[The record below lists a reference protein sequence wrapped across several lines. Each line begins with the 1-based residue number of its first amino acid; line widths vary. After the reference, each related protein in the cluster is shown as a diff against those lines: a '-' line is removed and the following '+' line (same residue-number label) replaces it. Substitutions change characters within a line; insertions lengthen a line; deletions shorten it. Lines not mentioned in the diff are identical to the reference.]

1 MTRNWSSLRAQLG
14 PVRLAMHG
22 GQRRRIVLGML
33 LGLAVTGLVGWL
45 LPPGSSMPWLAAS
58 MGASAVLL
66 FALPSSPLA
75 QPWAVVVGS
84 MTSAAAGVVA
94 VHCAAVLPPAVVPAV
109 AAALAAAGMLLLRC
123 LHAPGGGAIVPVLA
137 GIGDPMFVLHPV
149 GVNAVVLVASAWLFH
164 RLCGQRYPHPATEAN
179 APPASEPPANAPPA
193 NAPRPFDDATVDA
206 LLERHG
212 DWIDLPRDELR
223 QLLAEADALRAEPRR
238 GEDRR

>member
-1 MTRNWSSLRAQLG
+1 MTLRTLRAHLG
-14 PVRLAMHG
+14 PVRLVMAS

-45 LPPGSSMPWLAAS
+45 LPPGPHTPWLAAS
-58 MGASAVLL
+58 IGASAVLV

-94 VHCAAVLPPAVVPAV
+94 VHCAHLMPPAVVPAF

-123 LHAPGGGAIVPVLA
+123 LHAPGGGTAIVPVLA
-137 GIGDPMFVLHPV
+137 GVDDPWFVLNPV
-149 GVNAVVLVASAWLFH
+149 GLNAVVLVASAFVFH
-164 RLCGQRYPHPATEAN
+164 RLCGQRYPHPANEPMP
-179 APPASEPPANAPPA
+179 APARAPAAL
-193 NAPRPFDDATVDA
+193 PFDDATVDA

-223 QLLAEADALRAEPRR
+223 QLLAEADALRNEQRQGDA
-238 GEDRR
+238 D

>member
-1 MTRNWSSLRAQLG
+1 MTRNWSALRAQLG
-14 PVRLAMHG
+14 PVRLAMQS

-33 LGLAVTGLVGWL
+33 LGLAVTGLVARL
-45 LPPGSSMPWLAAS
+45 LPPDSSMPWLAAS

-75 QPWAVVVGS
+75 QPWSVVVGS

-94 VHCAAVLPPAVVPAV
+94 VHCAGVLPPAVLPAV

-123 LHAPGGGAIVPVLA
+123 LHAPGGGTAIVPVLA

-149 GVNAVVLVASAWLFH
+149 GANAAVLVASAWLFH
-164 RLCGQRYPHPATEAN
+164 RLCGQRYPHPANETP
-179 APPASEPPANAPPA
+179 APPPNTPL
-193 NAPRPFDDATVDA
+193 PFDDATVDA

-223 QLLAEADALRAEPRR
+223 QLLAEADALRVEHQRR
-238 GEDRR
+238 DGRR

>member
-1 MTRNWSSLRAQLG
+1 MTKSWSTLSAQLG
-14 PVRLAMHG
+14 PVRLAMQG

-33 LGLAVTGLVGWL
+33 LGLAVTGCVGWL
-45 LPPGSSMPWLAAS
+45 LPLGSSMPWLAAS

-94 VHCAAVLPPAVVPAV
+94 VHCASVLPTALVPAV

-123 LHAPGGGAIVPVLA
+123 LHAPGGGTAIVPVLA

-149 GVNAVVLVASAWLFH
+149 GANAVVLVASAWLFH
-164 RLCGQRYPHPATEAN
+164 RLCGQRYPHPAHEA
-179 APPASEPPANAPPA
+179 PTPPANT
-193 NAPRPFDDATVDA
+193 PRPFDDATVDA

-223 QLLAEADALRAEPRR
+223 QLLTEADALRAERSR
-238 GEDRR
+238 GLDRR

>member
-1 MTRNWSSLRAQLG
+1 MTKSWSSLRAQLG
-14 PVRLAMHG
+14 PVRLAMQG

-33 LGLAVTGLVGWL
+33 LGLAVTGCVGWL

-94 VHCAAVLPPAVVPAV
+94 VHCASVLPTALVPAV

-123 LHAPGGGAIVPVLA
+123 LHAPGGGTAIVPVLA

-149 GVNAVVLVASAWLFH
+149 GANAVVLVASAWLFH

-179 APPASEPPANAPPA
+179 APPASAPPE

-223 QLLAEADALRAEPRR
+223 QLLAEADALRAELGR
-238 GEDRR
+238 GEACR

>member
-1 MTRNWSSLRAQLG
+1 MPS
-14 PVRLAMHG
+14 

-45 LPPGSSMPWLAAS
+45 LPSGAHGPWLAAS
-58 MGASAVLL
+58 IGASAVLV

-75 QPWAVVVGS
+75 QPWSVVVGS

-94 VHCAAVLPPAVVPAV
+94 VHCAHLLPPAVVPAF

-123 LHAPGGGAIVPVLA
+123 LHAPGGGTAIVPVLA
-137 GIGDPMFVLHPV
+137 GVDDPWFVLNPV
-149 GVNAVVLVASAWLFH
+149 GLNAVVLVASAFVFH
-164 RLCGQRYPHPATEAN
+164 RLCGQRYPHPANEPTP
-179 APPASEPPANAPPA
+179 APPSAPMTL
-193 NAPRPFDDATVDA
+193 PFDDATVDA

-223 QLLAEADALRAEPRR
+223 QLLAEADAVRQER
-238 GEDRR
+238 GSGAGTR